1 MQESLSRTVIK
12 SFLWQL
18 LGLFSMSLVGYLTT
32 GSWLQGGKIAL
43 ISVAIGI
50 FTYFIYERIWTRIQ
64 WGLNP
69 VPTSHKKPDMELP
82 SLELLS
88 IRQNDLKQDK

>member
-18 LGLFSMSLVGYLTT
+18 LGLISMSLVGYLTT

-43 ISVAIGI
+43 ISVGIGVI
-50 FTYFIYERIWTRIQ
+50 SYFIYERIWTRIQ
-64 WGLNP
+64 WGLKP
-69 VPTSHKKPDMELP
+69 IQTSDKKPAMVLP
-82 SLELLS
+82 TPELLS
-88 IRQNDLKQDK
+88 INQNNVHDK